1 MRRGVI
7 FDIDGTLVDSNDAHA
22 ESWARTLA
30 EFGYDVPAARVRP
43 LIGMGGDKLLPEL
56 IGVDIESE
64 LGKQLAKRRG
74 ELFARE
80 YVPRLRPF
88 PRARELAER
97 LRSDGYILI
106 VASSAGEDQ
115 LEKLIEVSGVGD
127 LLADTTSADDAERSK
142 PDPDIVHAALSRGGL
157 SAGAG
162 DAVMIGDTP
171 YDVEASL
178 RAGVVIIGVRS
189 GGWSDNDLEG
199 AAAIYDDV
207 AELLREYDRSLLAQP
222 R

>member
-30 EFGYDVPAARVRP
+30 EFGYDVQATRVRP

-56 IGVDIESE
+56 IGVDIDSK

-74 ELFARE
+74 ELFERE
-80 YVPRLRPF
+80 YVPRLRAF

-97 LRSDGYILI
+97 LKADGYVLI

-115 LEKLIEVSGVGD
+115 LEKLIEVSGIED

-142 PDPDIVHAALSRGGL
+142 PDPDIVQAALARGRL
-157 SAGAG
+157 EPA

-178 RAGVVIIGVRS
+178 RAGVAIIGVRS
-189 GGWSDNDLEG
+189 GGWTDTDLQG
-199 AAAIYDDV
+199 AAAVYDDV
-207 AELLREYDRSLLAQP
+207 AELLREYGDSLLARRHQ
-222 R
+222 

>member
-1 MRRGVI
+1 
-7 FDIDGTLVDSNDAHA
+7 
-22 ESWARTLA
+22 
-30 EFGYDVPAARVRP
+30 VRP

-64 LGKQLAKRRG
+64 LGKQLGKRRG

-80 YVPRLRPF
+80 YVSRLRPF
-88 PRARELAER
+88 PRARELAEH
-97 LRSDGYILI
+97 LKSDGYILI

-115 LEKLIEVSGVGD
+115 LEKLIEVSGIGD

-142 PDPDIVHAALSRGGL
+142 PDPDIVQAALSRGAL
-157 SAGAG
+157 DAA

-178 RAGVVIIGVRS
+178 RAGVVVIGVRS
-189 GGWSDNDLEG
+189 GGWDDSDLQG

-207 AELLREYDRSLLAQP
+207 AELLREYDRSLLAHRQ
-222 R
+222 

>member
-1 MRRGVI
+1 MKRGVI

-64 LGKQLAKRRG
+64 LGKRLAKHRG
-74 ELFARE
+74 ELFERE
-80 YVPRLRPF
+80 YVPRLRAF
-88 PRARELAER
+88 PRGRDLAQR

-115 LEKLIEVSGVGD
+115 LEKLIEVSGIED

-142 PDPDIVHAALSRGGL
+142 PDPDIVHAALSRGAL
-157 SAGAG
+157 DPAN
-162 DAVMIGDTP
+162 AVMIGDTP

-189 GGWSDNDLEG
+189 GGWSDSDLQG

-207 AELLREYDRSLLAQP
+207 AEVLREYEDSLLAP
-222 R
+222 RH

>member
-1 MRRGVI
+1 
-7 FDIDGTLVDSNDAHA
+7 
-22 ESWARTLA
+22 
-30 EFGYDVPAARVRP
+30 
-43 LIGMGGDKLLPEL
+43 MGGDKLLPEL
-56 IGVDIESE
+56 IGVDIDSK

-74 ELFARE
+74 ELFERE
-80 YVPRLRPF
+80 YVPRLRAF

-97 LRSDGYILI
+97 LRADGYILI

-142 PDPDIVHAALSRGGL
+142 PDPDIVQAALARGRL
-157 SAGAG
+157 EPV

-178 RAGVVIIGVRS
+178 RAGVAIIGVRS
-189 GGWSDNDLEG
+189 GGWSDNDLQG
-199 AAAIYDDV
+199 AAAVYDDV
-207 AELLREYDRSLLAQP
+207 AELLREYDDSLLARRHQ
-222 R
+222 